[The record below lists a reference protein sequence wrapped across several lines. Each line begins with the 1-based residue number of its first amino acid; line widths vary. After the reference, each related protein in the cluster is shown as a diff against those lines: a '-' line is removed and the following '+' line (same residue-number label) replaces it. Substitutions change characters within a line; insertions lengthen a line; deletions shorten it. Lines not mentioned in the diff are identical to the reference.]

1 MIIKI
6 TPDKEK
12 AKSMLRLIENREE
25 FISSINIEK
34 FSTIATENYYEIIK
48 ELAATLLL
56 LDGFKTTGENAHKEL
71 IYYLSNYKELSEYE
85 ISLMN
90 DLRIKRNKSSYEGKQ
105 IDKEYLQNKK
115 DKLLNVIDKL
125 KKLIKSQLPLR
136 T

>member
-25 FISSINIEK
+25 FISSIDIEK

-48 ELAATLLL
+48 ELATTLLL

-71 IYYLSNYKELSEYE
+71 IDYLSNYKELSEYE

-105 IDKEYLQNKK
+105 IDKDYLQNKK
-115 DKLLNVIDKL
+115 DKLLNIIDKL